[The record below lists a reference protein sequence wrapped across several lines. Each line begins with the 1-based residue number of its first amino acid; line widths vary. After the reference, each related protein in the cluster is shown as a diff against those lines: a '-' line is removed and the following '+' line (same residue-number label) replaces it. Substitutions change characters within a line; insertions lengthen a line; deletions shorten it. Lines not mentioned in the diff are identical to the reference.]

1 MVLDVSAMECQS
13 LLMRAL
19 RKHSI
24 KGLKNNHI
32 RMNKTRTQSHISQ
45 FPTHTPTNVLDG
57 EDDNH
62 ERFKHRKDGEFHDD
76 LRKIREHMLML
87 GHMPGDP
94 TRMHS
99 TSVSY
104 DEKYTSTRI

>member
-1 MVLDVSAMECQS
+1 
-13 LLMRAL
+13 
-19 RKHSI
+19 
-24 KGLKNNHI
+24 
-32 RMNKTRTQSHISQ
+32 MNKTRTQSHISQ
-45 FPTHTPTNVLDG
+45 FHTHTPTNVLDG

-94 TRMHS
+94 TRMYS